1 VPAFQR
7 LLTGGPRLATAR
19 AVVEVVL
26 VLLIATQAARL
37 VWTIVAPP
45 PPPAPTA
52 GAKPADLAILAQFN
66 PFLGLDTPAGGRA
79 GGDSLRLYGVRV
91 VDGGKSSA
99 IIGSPDGR
107 QASYLV
113 GEAVAPG
120 VILQAVEE
128 THVVLSRGGST
139 SKLAFPDPAQ

>member
-1 VPAFQR
+1 M
-7 LLTGGPRLATAR
+7 TGESRLAAAR
-19 AVVEVVL
+19 GVVEVVL
-26 VLLIATQAARL
+26 VVLLATQAARL
-37 VWTIVAPP
+37 VWTIAAPP
-45 PPPAPTA
+45 PPPPPAV
-52 GAKPADLAILAQFN
+52 GGGQADLAILTQFN

-91 VDGGKSSA
+91 MEGSKSSA

-120 VILQAVEE
+120 VTLQAVEE